1 MRVLK
6 RQMFKGGGYAHRAT
20 GITSGLTTPKRG
32 YVDKPGSY
40 QGIGESSLPSGVQDK
55 WQAYY
60 DMLKGVQVERAPFDR
75 FDANVEPLMKLF
87 SGLMTGKSYQ
97 GGLGGG

>member
-1 MRVLK
+1 MSVLK
-6 RQMFKGGGYAHRAT
+6 RKLFKGGGYAHRGT

-60 DMLKGVQVERAPFDR
+60 DMLKAFKGKEHHLIA
-75 FDANVEPLMKLF
+75 LMQTWNL
-87 SGLMTGKSYQ
+87 
-97 GGLGGG
+97 

>member
-1 MRVLK
+1 MSVLK
-6 RQMFKGGGYAHRAT
+6 RQMFKGGGYAHRGT

-60 DMLKGVQVERAPFDR
+60 DMLKGVQGE
-75 FDANVEPLMKLF
+75 
-87 SGLMTGKSYQ
+87 
-97 GGLGGG
+97 